1 MEKTV
6 MDIRKALI
14 EMPLNSIT
22 YLEIPEEAGNR
33 LELDRIKLMAL
44 DTFCRSYIREF
55 GQPDESNITWQ
66 EIVEEYTKTHA
77 RYISAIYIQL
87 RQKLG
92 DDIVVLLSETCWQ
105 LGYEAV
111 QRSIYLYKTC
121 PKVKK
126 KSSVC
131 SSFLYER
138 NF

>member
-22 YLEIPEEAGNR
+22 YLEIPEEDGNR

-44 DTFCRSYIREF
+44 DTLIKSYIREF
-55 GQPDESNITWQ
+55 GHPDESNITWQ
-66 EIVEEYTKTHA
+66 EIVEEYTKTHT

-92 DDIVVLLSETCWQ
+92 DDIVVLLSEPCWQ
-105 LGYEAV
+105 LGYDAV

-121 PKVKK
+121 PKAA
-126 KSSVC
+126 
-131 SSFLYER
+131 
-138 NF
+138 

>member
-22 YLEIPEEAGNR
+22 YLEIPEEDGNW
-33 LELDRIKLMAL
+33 LELDRVKLMAL
-44 DTFCRSYIREF
+44 DTLFKSYIREF

-77 RYISAIYIQL
+77 RYISAIYFQL

-92 DDIVVLLSETCWQ
+92 DDIVVLLSEPC
-105 LGYEAV
+105 
-111 QRSIYLYKTC
+111 C
-121 PKVKK
+121 
-126 KSSVC
+126 SV
-131 SSFLYER
+131 SR
-138 NF
+138 

>member
-22 YLEIPEEAGNR
+22 YLEIPEEDGNW
-33 LELDRIKLMAL
+33 LELDRVFK
-44 DTFCRSYIREF
+44 SYIREF

-77 RYISAIYIQL
+77 RYISAIYFQL

-92 DDIVVLLSETCWQ
+92 DDIVVLLSEPCWQ
-105 LGYEAV
+105 LGYDAV

-121 PKVKK
+121 PKV
-126 KSSVC
+126 
-131 SSFLYER
+131 
-138 NF
+138 

>member
-22 YLEIPEEAGNR
+22 YLEIPEEDGNR

-44 DTFCRSYIREF
+44 DTLIKSYIREF
-55 GQPDESNITWQ
+55 GHPDESNITWQ

-87 RQKLG
+87 RRYCCAAFRA
-92 DDIVVLLSETCWQ
+92 LLAA
-105 LGYEAV
+105 GV
-111 QRSIYLYKTC
+111 
-121 PKVKK
+121 
-126 KSSVC
+126 
-131 SSFLYER
+131 
-138 NF
+138 